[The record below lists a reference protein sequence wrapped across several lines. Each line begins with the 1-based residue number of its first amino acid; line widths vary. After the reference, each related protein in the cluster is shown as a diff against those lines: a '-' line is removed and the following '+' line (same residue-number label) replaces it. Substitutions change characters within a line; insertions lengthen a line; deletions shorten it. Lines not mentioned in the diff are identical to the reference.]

1 MAEPA
6 LLAPGRCQWLAQA
19 LSLRPPR
26 HGGRS
31 ERVRPTARHQPSL
44 HKEAYPAANQ
54 AWFRSVVTVWASAG
68 HDERA
73 GPPRGVCWTCLERSV
88 PEVAM
93 PFRLEHITLADRV
106 ELGCACLLAAGQYG
120 LMTDL
125 AAALGT
131 SRQFLYTL
139 RAGAQAGL
147 EAALESGAP
156 GRPAPVGHLVV
167 DDAAVDRAVLV
178 LSQVAHAS

>member
-1 MAEPA
+1 MA
-6 LLAPGRCQWLAQA
+6 
-19 LSLRPPR
+19 RPPR
-26 HGGRS
+26 VAS
-31 ERVRPTARHQPSL
+31 PARPALQLRGLRTRRDSSDGV
-44 HKEAYPAANQ
+44 

-139 RAGAQAGL
+139 R
-147 EAALESGAP
+147 
-156 GRPAPVGHLVV
+156 
-167 DDAAVDRAVLV
+167 
-178 LSQVAHAS
+178 